1 MNLIWLKYLVV
12 LVLAVFPLWEFH
24 VYLNCKGLTYGR
36 EIAAL
41 FVTLYKYMVI
51 NTGNKNNTVLQN
63 TWSQNRQNRG
73 NRQIKNYRR
82 FQYFVPVIVR
92 TKETENQQGCKED
105 LNTVSQIDPLN
116 IPWNNRIKYTIRKH
130 TLGIHQDRPY
140 SELWN
145 RSQWTWKHWNH
156 LEAVLRL

>member
-51 NTGNKNNTVLQN
+51 NTGNKNNT
-63 TWSQNRQNRG
+63 T
-73 NRQIKNYRR
+73 Y
-82 FQYFVPVIVR
+82 
-92 TKETENQQGCKED
+92 
-105 LNTVSQIDPLN
+105 
-116 IPWNNRIKYTIRKH
+116 
-130 TLGIHQDRPY
+130 
-140 SELWN
+140 
-145 RSQWTWKHWNH
+145 
-156 LEAVLRL
+156 